1 MPCLY
6 SVLID
11 RICDHLLRTNRQ
23 TDDFYPPIFNQLKGR
38 RRRQGLRMQTK
49 ELGNTGVKISA
60 IALGGMPMS
69 LSSRPPE
76 SESIKVI
83 HRALDLGV
91 TMIDTAD
98 SYCQDES
105 DKHHNERLISKAL
118 SSYGDTSNVIVA
130 TKGGLMRPN
139 GSWTR
144 NGNPQH
150 LRETIKI
157 SFEAL
162 GGKKPIDVW
171 QYHAPD
177 TDYTIEESLKPAK
190 EAVDEGL
197 IRFVGVSN
205 FSVEQ
210 IKRAREVVD
219 IVSVQNQYNPWYR
232 QPEFD
237 GVLEYCEKEKLT
249 FLPWSPL
256 GGSRRVGNLEDIK
269 AIATLSQEKGVSV
282 YCIVLAWL
290 RAKSPVV
297 VPIPGASKV
306 SSIEDSVRAVDVQL
320 SDEDVAKIDSA
331 TAS

>member
-1 MPCLY
+1 ME
-6 SVLID
+6 
-11 RICDHLLRTNRQ
+11 
-23 TDDFYPPIFNQLKGR
+23 
-38 RRRQGLRMQTK
+38 TK
-49 ELGNTGVKISA
+49 QLGNTGVTISA
-60 IALGGMPMS
+60 IGLGGMPMS
-69 LSSRPPE
+69 LSGRPPE
-76 SESIKVI
+76 SQAIEVI

-91 TMIDTAD
+91 TLIDTAD
-98 SYCQDES
+98 SYCKDES
-105 DKHHNERLISKAL
+105 DKHHNERLIAKAL
-118 SSYGDTSNVIVA
+118 EQYSGDVSHVIVA

-139 GSWTR
+139 GEWTR
-144 NGNPQH
+144 NGNPDH
-150 LRETIKI
+150 LRETIRI

-177 TDYTIEESLKPAK
+177 PNYSIKESLTPAK
-190 EAVDEGL
+190 EAVEEGL

-256 GGSRRVGNLEDIK
+256 GGSRRVGKLEDFP
-269 AIATLSQEKGVSV
+269 AIAHLAQEKGVSV
-282 YCIVLAWL
+282 YAIVLAWL
-290 RAKSPVV
+290 RAKSPAI
-297 VPIPGASKV
+297 VPIPGASKT
-306 SSIEDSVRAVDVQL
+306 SSIEDSVRTVEVKL
-320 SDEDVAKIDSA
+320 SDDEVAKIDHA